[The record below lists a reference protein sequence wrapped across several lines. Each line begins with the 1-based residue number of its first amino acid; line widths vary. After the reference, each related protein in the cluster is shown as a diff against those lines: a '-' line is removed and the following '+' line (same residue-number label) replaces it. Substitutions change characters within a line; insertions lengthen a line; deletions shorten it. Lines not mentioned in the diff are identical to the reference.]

1 MGRIKEEKLAENIVK
16 VLEGK
21 KGYDIIAYR
30 VTKLTTF
37 TDYIIISSFNSRAQM
52 KSVTREIKNRID
64 RSPHHVEGDGESGWI
79 LLDFGG
85 VIVNLFLE
93 DVRNFYRLERLWGKA
108 EKLGEKDV

>member
-1 MGRIKEEKLAENIVK
+1 M
-16 VLEGK
+16 
-21 KGYDIIAYR
+21 
-30 VTKLTTF
+30 
-37 TDYIIISSFNSRAQM
+37 
-52 KSVTREIKNRID
+52 
-64 RSPHHVEGDGESGWI
+64 EGDGESGWI